1 MSTDKDYTCTT
12 TTESYI
18 SDAEVWL
25 RCFTARMVNESSI
38 SCNASYADKA
48 LEEYKKRYG
57 DEISGQK

>member
-25 RCFTARMVNESSI
+25 RCFTARMVNESSKMVGVE
-38 SCNASYADKA
+38 CN
-48 LEEYKKRYG
+48 ETR
-57 DEISGQK
+57 